1 VSHFLAAQLRT
12 RPGRAFVLACGIA
25 VAAVAF
31 VLLTAATQSSELHVR
46 GTVQRNYRTAYDVLV
61 RPRGARDTLE
71 RSAGLVRDNYLSG
84 IYGGISLAQWR
95 QIERMPGVEVAAPV
109 ANIGFVLPF
118 QNKSFSIER
127 DLTKAPVQLYR
138 ITSSWV
144 SNGVSVYPDT
154 TYYVYFTRRG
164 KFVSKTR
171 WGSLA
176 EVDPGRSGYTLPCYG
191 FVAPLMANGP
201 FDPRFHGFLNCF
213 AAGEKENSVNWGLPQ
228 LGAYAV
234 GADSLASFP
243 IAVAAI
249 DPEAEAKLVDLD
261 KAVVSGR
268 YFRGEEGLTAPKPVQ
283 NGGQVIRV
291 STGPVLASTRSYV
304 GDVLRVRVQR
314 LRVPAGTDVPRA
326 LESGAC
332 TTGQIPCPQT
342 LPPPRGA
349 SYRNGR
355 QFLNGLDGPI
365 VDVRTTPIST
375 FYQQMTSTP
384 NGLGPGGEWPASGV
398 RYRQLGPDRLAPI
411 PVTNSPEIFQGAFGP
426 SGYFPVP
433 DDDADVQY
441 RKVSERLQLNTSG
454 AAYTSIE
461 TRVVGRFDPN
471 RLPGFSPLSRVPL
484 ETFYPPVLEPGNA
497 AASKALH
504 GKDYYPD
511 QNLGGYVAQPP
522 LLLTTIKMLHAY
534 FLNPEYFQNIP
545 ARVRKAPISVVQVR
559 VKGVTGPNA
568 VSEARI
574 RLVAQEIHDKTG
586 LDVDVTAGSSPHPL
600 EISLPAGRFGAPPLL
615 LREGWSKKNASISFL
630 KALDRK
636 DLALFGLILVISGF
650 FLANGALAAARVRR
664 AEIGTLLTLGWS
676 RGELFAAVLG
686 ELALIGLVA
695 GIVGTAVAVGL
706 VELLSLSLSPWKALL
721 VVPIAAVLAVAAGA
735 VPAWLAARGE
745 PLDAIR
751 PPVTGAGDRGRPV
764 RSLAGMAAVNLRRLP
779 SRALVGGIGLLLAV
793 AALTALLAVER
804 AFHGAVVG
812 TLLGNVISVQV
823 HSSDYVA
830 VALATGLAALS
841 VADVT
846 YLNLRERQA
855 ELVTL
860 RTLGWST
867 GQVARLVGLEALIL
881 GTIVALLG
889 ALLGAIAAAWVL
901 AVPAGEA
908 TLIAVLAAAAGIL
921 VALLASLLPLVQID
935 RLTVPAVLAAE

>member
-1 VSHFLAAQLRT
+1 M
-12 RPGRAFVLACGIA
+12 GCGIV

-31 VLLTAATQSSELHVR
+31 VLLTAATRSSELHVR
-46 GTVQRNYRTAYDVLV
+46 GTVQRSYRTAYDVLV

-84 IYGGISLAQWR
+84 IYGGITLAQWR
-95 QIERMPGVEVAAPV
+95 QIEGLPGVGVAAPV

-118 QNKSFSIER
+118 QNKSFSIEK

-138 ITSSWV
+138 ISSSWV
-144 SNGVSVYPDT
+144 SNSVSVYPDT
-154 TYYVYFTRRG
+154 TYYVYFTRQGR
-164 KFVSKTR
+164 FVSKTR
-171 WGSLA
+171 WGMLA
-176 EVDPGRSGYTLPCYG
+176 QVDPGRAGYTLPCSG
-191 FVAPLMANGP
+191 FVKPLTANGP
-201 FDPRFHGFLNCF
+201 FDPAIHSFLNCF
-213 AAGEKENSVNWGLPQ
+213 AAGEKTNSVNWGSPHPY
-228 LGAYAV
+228 AYAV

-268 YFRGEEGLTAPKPVQ
+268 YFRGEEGLTPPKPEQ
-283 NGGQVIRV
+283 NGGQVITV

-304 GDVLRVRVQR
+304 GDLLRVSVQR

-342 LPPPRGA
+342 VPPPRGA

-355 QFLNGLDGPI
+355 QFLNGLEGPI

-375 FYQQMTSTP
+375 FYQQMTSRP
-384 NGLGPGGEWPASGV
+384 NGLGLGGEWPASGV
-398 RYRQLGPDRLAPI
+398 RYRRLGADRLAPI

-433 DDDADVQY
+433 GDDADVQY

-484 ETFYPPVLEPGNA
+484 ETFYPPILAPANA
-497 AASKALH
+497 AAAKALH

-534 FLNPEYFQNIP
+534 FLNPDYFQNIP
-545 ARVRKAPISVVQVR
+545 ARIRKAPISVVQVR

-574 RLVAQEIHDKTG
+574 RLVAQEIHDTTG

-600 EISLPAGRFGAPPLL
+600 EISLPAGKFGAPPLL
-615 LREGWSKKNASISFL
+615 LTEGWSKKNASISFL
-630 KALDRK
+630 RALDRK
-636 DLALFGLILVISGF
+636 DLALFGLILVICGF

-676 RGELFAAVLG
+676 RSELFAAVLG
-686 ELALIGLVA
+686 ELALIALIA
-695 GIVGTAVAVGL
+695 GMVGTAVAVGL
-706 VELLSLSLSPWKALL
+706 VELLSLSLSPLKALL
-721 VVPIAAVLAVAAGA
+721 VVPIAVVLAVAAGSI
-735 VPAWLAARGE
+735 PAWLAARGE
-745 PLDAIR
+745 PLDGIR
-751 PPVTGAGDRGRPV
+751 PPVTGSPGRGRTVRTV
-764 RSLAGMAAVNLRRLP
+764 RSLAGAAAVNLRRLP
-779 SRALVGGIGLLLAV
+779 SRALIGGIGLILAV
-793 AALTALLAVER
+793 AALTVLVAVER
-804 AFHGAVVG
+804 AFDGAVVG
-812 TLLGNVISVQV
+812 TLLGNAISVQV
-823 HSSDYVA
+823 HSSDYIA

-867 GQVARLVGLEALIL
+867 GQVTQLVALEASIL
-881 GTIVALLG
+881 GAIAALLG
-889 ALLGAIAAAWVL
+889 ALLGAIVAALVL

-921 VALLASLLPLVQID
+921 VALLASLLPLMQID
-935 RLTVPAVLAAE
+935 RLTIPAVLAAE